1 MAMSAHVR
9 RLRAA
14 MGTELLV
21 LPSVTGI
28 VFDDRN
34 RILLVRQTESG
45 LWGAPGGAV
54 DPVEIPADAV
64 VREVWEETGL
74 YTKPLRLLGVYG
86 GPSCLVT
93 YPNGDRTIYV
103 MTVFE
108 CAVLGGTLRERSD
121 ETNAAAFVST
131 SELEAYEISEWVRH
145 VVPGL
150 YDRSR
155 TAFFEAPSWQP
166 PLTGAA

>member
-1 MAMSAHVR
+1 MSPHVQ

-14 MGTELLV
+14 VGSELLV

-28 VFDDRN
+28 IFDDRD
-34 RILLVRQTESG
+34 RILFVRQTEG
-45 LWGAPGGAV
+45 GAWCAPGGAIE
-54 DPVEIPADAV
+54 PEEIPADAV

-86 GPSCLVT
+86 GPPCLVT

-108 CAVLGGTLRERSD
+108 CAVVGGELRAESD
-121 ETNAAAFVST
+121 ETSDAQFVAADEFPSYAT
-131 SELEAYEISEWVRH
+131 SEWVRH
-145 VVPGL
+145 ILPGL

-155 TAFFEAPSWQP
+155 GAHFESPSWRP
-166 PLTGAA
+166 PGI